1 MGEEELLPEELRE
14 QYEQG
19 KVALERLLEAIHGG
33 DPGVITDRMADVAA
47 LGGRVTFG
55 VAASI
60 AGIVAKAQLGY
71 QYRNM
76 NGWIASPRLAV
87 MEDGSQIP
95 LDEAPPFAALA
106 TQFVSAVANED
117 MENGLALFLA
127 ATDLGAEGFTDFLA
141 LIVGNATKI
150 VQAAKARGAK

>member
-1 MGEEELLPEELRE
+1 MGEEELLSEELRE

-19 KVALERLLEAIHGG
+19 KVALDRLLQAIQGG
-33 DPGVITDRMADVAA
+33 DPEVITGCMSDVAA

-60 AGIVAKAQLGY
+60 AGIVAKAQLGA

-76 NGWIASPRLAV
+76 KGWVASPRLA
-87 MEDGSQIP
+87 MMDDGSYVP

-127 ATDLGAEGFTDFLA
+127 ATDLGADGFTDFLA
-141 LIVGNATKI
+141 VIVGNATKI
-150 VQAAKARGAK
+150 VQAIKARDGK